1 MPRGRGTAE
10 LDRCGALIR
19 KLIALAALLFG
30 VAATRADPPPTF
42 EQLRWTVPGAEQALL
57 SEQPSTCFASDAP
70 LVRSGRVL
78 FGAPTLLGGQAAKA
92 GLSCSSC
99 HINGRDNPHFLLT
112 GVSAASG
119 TADVTN
125 SFFSAVRGNGRF
137 DPVVI
142 PDLAMPGKVSRGT
155 DTRALEAFIRNL
167 IVEEFG
173 GREPT
178 PAMLDA
184 LAAYVRAVRACPDVP
199 SVGRRLS
206 DQLTVIDDGVAAARM
221 MIDRA
226 DLRGA
231 ALSIAAMRH
240 QLGMIAERYTG
251 AGLAREREGLLAASR
266 ALQAIG
272 DGDPARIG
280 PALARWKG
288 DFDTGLAK
296 RLRGAEGRSLYDR
309 KRLAESLR

>member
-1 MPRGRGTAE
+1 MHWTAPGSE
-10 LDRCGALIR
+10 L
-19 KLIALAALLFG
+19 
-30 VAATRADPPPTF
+30 
-42 EQLRWTVPGAEQALL
+42 ALL
-57 SEQPSTCFASDAP
+57 SEQPATCLGSETP
-70 LVRSGRVL
+70 LVRSGRAL
-78 FGAPTLLGGQAAKA
+78 FGVPTLLGGQAAKA
-92 GLSCSSC
+92 GLSCASC
-99 HINGRDNPHFLLT
+99 HINGRDNPHFLLS
-112 GVSAASG
+112 GVSAAPG

-125 SFFSAVRGNGRF
+125 SFFSAARGNAHF
-137 DPVVI
+137 DPVAI
-142 PDLAMPGKVSRGT
+142 PDLALPGKVSRNP

-184 LAAYVRAVRACPDVP
+184 LATYVRAVRTCRDRQ

-206 DQLTVIDDGVAAARM
+206 DQLAVIDDGVVSVQLL
-221 MIDRA
+221 IDRA
-226 DLRGA
+226 DLQGA
-231 ALSIAAMRH
+231 GLSIAAMRH
-240 QLGMIAERYTG
+240 QLGLIAERYTG
-251 AGLAREREGLLAASR
+251 PRLGREREGLLAASR

-272 DGDPARIG
+272 EGDAARIG

-288 DFDTGLAK
+288 EFDTGLAK

>member
-1 MPRGRGTAE
+1 M
-10 LDRCGALIR
+10 LV
-19 KLIALAALLFG
+19 FG
-30 VAATRADPPPTF
+30 VAATRADPAPVF
-42 EQLRWTVPGAEQALL
+42 EQLRWTAPESELVLL
-57 SEQPSTCFASDAP
+57 SEQPATCLASNTP
-70 LVRSGRVL
+70 LVRSGRAL

-92 GLSCSSC
+92 GLSCASC
-99 HINGRDNPHFLLT
+99 HINGRNNPHFLLA
-112 GVSAASG
+112 GVSEAPG

-125 SFFSAVRGNGRF
+125 SFFSAARGNGQF

-142 PDLAMPGKVSRGT
+142 PDLAMPGKVSRDP
-155 DTRALEAFIRNL
+155 DTRALEAFVRNL

-178 PAMLDA
+178 PAMLDV
-184 LAAYVRAVRACPDVP
+184 LAAYVRAVRACPAGQ
-199 SVGRRLS
+199 SVERRLG
-206 DQLTVIDDGVAAARM
+206 DQLAAIDDGIAAAQM

-226 DLRGA
+226 DPQGA

-240 QLGMIAERYTG
+240 QLGLIAERYTG
-251 AGLAREREGLLAASR
+251 AGLTRERQALLAASR

-280 PALARWKG
+280 PALVRWKSE
-288 DFDTGLAK
+288 FDKGLAK
-296 RLRGAEGRSLYDR
+296 RLGRAESRSLYDE